1 MNQAKTTKKKVR
13 IGGAS
18 GFWGE
23 SDMALPQLLRA
34 GDLDYIVFDYLAE
47 VTLSIMARARAK
59 DPGGGYA
66 ADFVDAVLAPN
77 LREIAR
83 QGVKI
88 ISNAGGMN
96 PDACAWAI
104 ESLIDDQ
111 GLDLKVAV
119 VLGDDLVDRAAE
131 LAAAGHRDM
140 FTDAPFPAAERV
152 LSINAY
158 LGAEPVAEA
167 LRAGADIVV
176 TGRGVDSAVTLGACL
191 HAFDWALDDWDRLA
205 TASLAGHLIEC
216 GPQASGGNFTD
227 WDVVADSLVD
237 VGYPIAEMSA
247 DGSCVITK
255 PSATGGA
262 VTPATVGEQM
272 LYEIGNPR
280 AYVLPDVVCDFSE
293 VTLAQAGPDQVA
305 VNGARGR
312 PAPDSLKVSVTFS
325 DGWRAVGSFFFI
337 GEQAPRKARAFA
349 ATTLERVRDKLEKL
363 GAPDFDEVSIEV
375 VGDGSAYG
383 AKNTQL
389 DAKDV
394 ALKLAV
400 KHENPRAAGL
410 ILKESIGLALAAPPG
425 LTVFGGNRPRPSPVV
440 RLLSFLLPRAQ
451 VMPFVRMG
459 DREVRVPMG
468 EGEAVGDVDSK
479 TPSPPVGIADAC
491 LPLRA
496 LAWGRSG
503 DKGDNANIGLL
514 PRHHDYMPWI
524 WAALSESEISAR
536 FSHFGAER
544 IERFFLP
551 GTSAMNI
558 VLHNVLGG
566 GGMASLRNDPQG
578 KAYAQILLETPI
590 PIPSELARSLQ

>member
-1 MNQAKTTKKKVR
+1 
-13 IGGAS
+13 
-18 GFWGE
+18 
-23 SDMALPQLLRA
+23 MALPQLLGA
-34 GDLDYIVFDYLAE
+34 ESLDYIVFDYLAE

-59 DPGGGYA
+59 DASGGYA

-77 LREIAR
+77 LSEIAR

-96 PDACAWAI
+96 PVACASAI
-104 ESLIDDQ
+104 ESLIDEH

-119 VLGDDLVDRAAE
+119 VVGDDLVDRAEE
-131 LAAAGHRDM
+131 LAAAGHTDM
-140 FTDAPFPAAERV
+140 FTGAPFPAAEHV

-158 LGAEPVAEA
+158 LGAAPIAAA

-191 HAFDWALDDWDRLA
+191 HAFDWQPDDWDRLA
-205 TASLAGHLIEC
+205 SASLAGHLIEC

-227 WDVVADSLVD
+227 WEDVADSLVD
-237 VGYPIAEMSA
+237 VGYPIAELSA

-255 PSATGGA
+255 PSGTGGA

-272 LYEIGNPR
+272 LYEIGDPR

-293 VTLAQAGPDQVA
+293 VTLTQVDADRVA
-305 VNGARGR
+305 VTGAKGR
-312 PAPDSLKVSVTFS
+312 SAPDSLKVSVTFA

-337 GEQAPRKARAFA
+337 GEQASRKARAFA
-349 ATTLERVRDKLEKL
+349 EMTLARARRKLDL
-363 GAPDFDEVSIEV
+363 IDAPDFDEVAIEV
-375 VGDGSAYG
+375 VGDGSAFG
-383 AKNTQL
+383 AASAAP
-389 DAKDV
+389 DSKDV

-400 KHENPRAAGL
+400 KHANPRAAGL

-440 RLLSFLLPRAQ
+440 RLLSFLLPRAA
-451 VMPFVRMG
+451 VAPV
-459 DREVRVPMG
+459 VRVDNREITVTMG
-468 EGEAVGDVDSK
+468 EGVAVGDTDGE
-479 TPSPPVGIADAC
+479 TPALPVGVVDAQV
-491 LPLRA
+491 PLRT

-514 PRHHDYMPWI
+514 ARDAAYMPWI
-524 WAALSESEISAR
+524 WAALDEDEIAAR
-536 FSHFGAER
+536 FSHFGAQR

-551 GTSAMNI
+551 GMSAMNI

-590 PIPSELARSLQ
+590 PIPSEIARSL